1 MPDKKQ
7 KVLFLDN
14 IGWDTSS
21 ERVSIEAAGGEFEVL
36 KCRKPDEALA
46 HVAGPRVI
54 LSMHVPLRRAALEL
68 ATHCV
73 GIVRYGVGYDNI
85 DVEVATE
92 LGILVVNIPDYAS
105 DEVAL
110 HSLALLFASARQVPS
125 FNAALRSQ
133 AAVSMR
139 PFIEAIAP
147 VHGETLA
154 VIGLGRIGRAMAEK
168 SAGVGLRVL
177 AVDPF
182 FKGAPPAGVTLCSA
196 EEALRQADY
205 VSLHMPLSADTENW
219 LNAERIGWLK
229 PTARIINTSRGSVID
244 EEALC
249 DALAGQRIAGAAL
262 DVARNEGALRDS
274 PLLKFDNVIITP
286 HIASQSK
293 QALARLREM
302 VGEAAALM
310 LNGQAPRSVVNTAV
324 LQTRQCRLGRLG
336 KLQ

>member
-1 MPDKKQ
+1 MTNESHLRR
-7 KVLFLDN
+7 VLFLDN

-21 ERVSIEAAGGEFEVL
+21 ERVAIEAAGGEFEVL
-36 KCRKPDEALA
+36 KCRKAEEALA

-68 ATHCV
+68 ATNCV
-73 GIVRYGVGYDNI
+73 GIVRYGVGYDNV
-85 DVEVATE
+85 DVDVATE

-105 DEVAL
+105 DEVAV

-125 FNAALRSQ
+125 FNAALRAK
-133 AAVSMR
+133 AAVRMR
-139 PFIEAIAP
+139 PFIEALAP
-147 VHGETLA
+147 IHGETLA

-168 SAGVGLRVL
+168 SAGLGLRVL

-182 FKGAPPAGVTLCSA
+182 FKGVPPAGITLCAA
-196 EEALRQADY
+196 EDALRQADY

-219 LNAERIGWLK
+219 LNAERLGWLK
-229 PTARIINTSRGSVID
+229 PNARIINTSRGSVID
-244 EEALC
+244 E
-249 DALAGQRIAGAAL
+249 DALFDALSNKRIAGAAL
-262 DVARNEGALRDS
+262 DVARNEGALRES
-274 PLLKFDNVIITP
+274 KLMQLDNVIITP

-310 LNGQAPRSVVNTAV
+310 LKGQAPRSVVNAGV
-324 LQTRQCRLGRLG
+324 LQSPQCRLG